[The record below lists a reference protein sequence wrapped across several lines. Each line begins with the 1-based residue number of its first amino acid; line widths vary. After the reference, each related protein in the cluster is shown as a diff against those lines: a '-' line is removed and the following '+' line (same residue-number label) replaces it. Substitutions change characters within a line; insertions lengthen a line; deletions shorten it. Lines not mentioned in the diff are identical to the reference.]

1 MVFFGSMFIGI
12 FLFGEAY
19 PLIKDFYLAGN
30 FGPLKLSEVFGISQ
44 GVLALGV
51 IIAAVVMFWIGEW
64 AEKKF
69 PREEY

>member
-1 MVFFGSMFIGI
+1 MFIGI
-12 FLFGEAY
+12 LLFGETY
-19 PLIKDFYLAGN
+19 SLIKDFYLAGN
-30 FGPLKLSEVFGISQ
+30 LGQLKLSEVFGVSQ

-51 IIAAVVMFWIGEW
+51 IIAAVLMFWIGEW

>member
-12 FLFGEAY
+12 FIFGEVY
-19 PLIKDFYLAGN
+19 PLIIDFYYSGN
-30 FGPLKLSEVFGISQ
+30 LGPLKLSEVFGISQ
-44 GVLALGV
+44 GLLALGV
-51 IIAAVVMFWIGEW
+51 IIAAVLMFWIGEW

>member
-1 MVFFGSMFIGI
+1 MFIGI
-12 FLFGEAY
+12 FIFAEIY
-19 PLIKDFYLAGN
+19 PLIEGFYMSGN
-30 FGPLKLSEVFGISQ
+30 LGPIKLSTALGISQ

-51 IIAAVVMFWIGEW
+51 IVAAVLMFWIGEW